1 VKPLTKS
8 GLRALHGWVNAHAM
22 PEGLEIEDCCCG
34 LLEICKHH
42 SDRQQIYA
50 SQLPPETMARLLA
63 EVESLRGQ
71 NKLMRDEVR
80 RLRAR
85 VVM

>member
-1 VKPLTKS
+1 MKPLTKS
-8 GLRALHGWVNAHAM
+8 GLKALHGWVKAHAM

-42 SDRQQIYA
+42 ADRQETYA
-50 SQLPPETMARLLA
+50 SQLPPKTMARLLFMVA
-63 EVESLRGQ
+63 QLS
-71 NKLMRDEVR
+71 KTK
-80 RLRAR
+80 